1 MRACGDCSE
10 CCRLLPTAFVAGED
24 EEGSETYF
32 TPTGDWC
39 KYCDQP
45 GCSIYATLK
54 QKPCMEFK
62 CGWQLN
68 SSIPDELKPNR
79 SGVVL
84 EVLDNNVNTT
94 RFWIDEKNFSNT
106 DTAVTELEKYTT
118 RKFTRK
124 YTGKNHDY

>member
-1 MRACGDCSE
+1 MRDCGDCSE
-10 CCRLLPTAFVAGED
+10 CCRLLPSVFEPLTEEED
-24 EEGSETYF
+24 ETYF
-32 TPTGDWC
+32 TPMGDWC

-54 QKPCMEFK
+54 QKSCMEFK
-62 CGWQLN
+62 CAWQLN

-106 DTAVTELEKYTT
+106 DVAVTELEKYTT
-118 RKFTRK
+118 RKFTKK
-124 YTGKNHDY
+124 YTG